1 MTRRE
6 KPALYP
12 GYAEDAIA
20 SSGLRVACRAMLS
33 RRHLLIGSSCVALAS
48 PARAETAP
56 DDFTVLR
63 ATPAGFDGAAPGP
76 VIRVRRGDEV
86 KVRLLNGLGEP
97 TAIHWHGVR
106 LPNAMDGAP
115 PLTQAAVAPAAS
127 FDYRFAVPDA
137 GTFWYRAAPRRQLER
152 GLYGALIVAEPG
164 PPPTERDHLLIFA
177 DRLGEGGGTPPF
189 ALYGIPALD
198 VPARPNERLRLR
210 FLNASTSQVM
220 NARIDGHRVF
230 VMALDG
236 EPAEPFASRD
246 SRISLG
252 PGNRA
257 DVFVDA
263 TLAPGSIAPIVFA
276 HEGGEAALAR
286 IVYEDLP
293 ARAALPGQP
302 GPLLANPLPARM
314 SFSRALRVV
323 LPIGTAAATDAARLP
338 QVPLFTAERGR
349 TVVMA
354 LDNRDAGEHVV
365 HLHGH
370 HVRLLDRLDDG
381 WKPYWLDTIV
391 AAGRQ
396 TTRIAYM
403 ADNPGRW
410 LIEHHALD
418 GPAAGMTWFQVN

>member
-1 MTRRE
+1 
-6 KPALYP
+6 
-12 GYAEDAIA
+12 
-20 SSGLRVACRAMLS
+20 MLS
-33 RRHLLIGSSCVALAS
+33 RRLVLIGSGCAALAS
-48 PARAETAP
+48 RARAETAP
-56 DDFTVLR
+56 DGFVLLR
-63 ATPAGFDGAAPGP
+63 ATPTGYAGAAPGP
-76 VIRVRRGDEV
+76 PIRVRRGAEV
-86 KVRLLNGLGEP
+86 KVRLINGLDEP

-115 PLTQAAVAPAAS
+115 PLTQAAVAPGAS
-127 FDYRFAVPDA
+127 FDYRFTVPDA
-137 GTFWYRAAPRRQLER
+137 GTFWYRAALRRQQER
-152 GLYGALIVAEPG
+152 GLYGALIVDEPA
-164 PPPTERDHLLIFA
+164 PPPTEQDHLLMFA
-177 DRLGEGGGTPPF
+177 DRLLKADGAPPF
-189 ALYGIPALD
+189 TLNGTPALD
-198 VPARPNERLRLR
+198 VPARANERLRLR
-210 FLNASTSQVM
+210 FVNASASQVM

-263 TLAPGSIAPIVFA
+263 GLAPGSIAPMVFT
-276 HEGGEAALAR
+276 HDGGETALAR

-293 ARAALPGQP
+293 ARAAPPGEP
-302 GPLLANPLPARM
+302 APLLANPLPARM
-314 SFSRALRVV
+314 NFSRALRVV
-323 LPIGTAAATDAARLP
+323 LPIGGATATDASRLP
-338 QVPLFTAERGR
+338 QAPLFTAERGR

-370 HVRLLDRLDDG
+370 HFRLLDRLDDG

-391 AAGRQ
+391 VAGRQ
-396 TTRIAYM
+396 TARIAFV

-410 LIEHHALD
+410 LIEQHALD
-418 GPAAGMTWFQVN
+418 GPAAAHWFQVN